1 MSNIFE
7 HENNEL
13 LEICN
18 YDLNL
23 AKEFI
28 SQFEDFIEQL
38 EQSKIQEE
46 YEKISSTKQLIEE
59 IQAMEFLDT
68 SKLKQIAY
76 RLDLFDMEYTSEIKQ
91 QIIDRVKIIEF
102 NNFGDCYT
110 FESIKSELV
119 DMINDIAF
127 EYDIKLED
135 SEELN
140 L

>member
-119 DMINDIAF
+119 DMIKDIAF

>member
-91 QIIDRVKIIEF
+91 QIIDRVKVIEF

-119 DMINDIAF
+119 DMIKDIAF